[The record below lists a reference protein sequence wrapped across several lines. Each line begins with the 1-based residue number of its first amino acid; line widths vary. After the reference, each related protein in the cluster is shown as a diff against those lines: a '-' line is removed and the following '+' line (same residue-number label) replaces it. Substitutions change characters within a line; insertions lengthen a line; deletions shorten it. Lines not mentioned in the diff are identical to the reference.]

1 MKIAIP
7 LFKNRVA
14 PHFGASSEMLLVEI
28 EGPKIKREAR
38 WNIGGDTPYDIARRL
53 VDLGVEKVICGG
65 ISRVHKEWLINR
77 GIIVEDNER
86 GDAGEILKK
95 LIPGKPA

>member
-14 PHFGASSEMLLVEI
+14 PHFGASSEVLLLEI
-28 EGPKIKREAR
+28 KNASVKQEAR
-38 WNIGGDTPYDIARRL
+38 WNLGAESPFDIARRL

-65 ISRVHKEWLINR
+65 IGRIYKDWLKEK
-77 GIIVEDNER
+77 GVAVEDNKR
-86 GDAGEILKK
+86 GEVKEIIKELLAK
-95 LIPGKPA
+95 

>member
-14 PHFGASSEMLLVEI
+14 PHFGASSEVLLVEI
-28 EGPKIKREAR
+28 KNASIEQEAK
-38 WNIGGDTPYDIARRL
+38 WNVGGDTPFDIARRL

-65 ISRVHKEWLINR
+65 IGRVYKEWLMSK
-77 GIIVEDNER
+77 GVVVEDNKR
-86 GDAGEILKK
+86 GDAKEILEE
-95 LIPGKPA
+95 LLSN